1 MWQNAVHGFLFTIY
15 ITLSIVFSLPIIIQ
29 FTQFT
34 DGVIMFCPIS
44 MYLWVLSIHVELR
57 QLLQGFCWHIFV
69 QGAGDELRECGEHQV
84 EEDQVPL
91 INHGWPREP
100 TVELIPEDEGNEH
113 LGWERERQKTIEG
126 KKKVKDKKIKNNLQW
141 GLQLLPHYKSCI
153 FITSK
158 MFLGPPQ
165 E

>member
-1 MWQNAVHGFLFTIY
+1 MWQNTVRGFLFTIY

-29 FTQFT
+29 FTEFT
-34 DGVIMFCPIS
+34 DGVIMLCPIS
-44 MYLWVLSIHVELR
+44 NYLRVLSIHVELR

-69 QGAGDELRECGEHQV
+69 QGAGDELRECREHQV

-113 LGWERERQKTIEG
+113 LEWEKKTKEG
-126 KKKVKDKKIKNNLQW
+126 KKRWEKDKRKKSTMSSAAVASLAVMH
-141 GLQLLPHYKSCI
+141 LHYVQDISR
-153 FITSK
+153 TSPRID
-158 MFLGPPQ
+158 LH
-165 E
+165 